1 MGTFITQIDLIFAS
15 SAMTTQGFLFG
26 YAFYYPLI
34 MAWMWMIG
42 GIWYYLRWENRYDL
56 GPDFPPATTNHPP
69 ASILIPCFNEEQNV
83 RDTIHYAL
91 ATEYPDFEVI
101 AINDGSS
108 DATAE
113 ILDELAGLNPRLR
126 VVHLITNQGKAMALR
141 AGAIAA
147 KHEFLICIDGDALLH
162 PNAVA
167 WMMVHLASGNRVGA
181 VTGNPRILN
190 RSSLL
195 GKLQVGEFSS
205 IIGLMKRAQRVY
217 GRLFTV
223 SGVIV
228 GYRRTALHRVGY
240 WSEEMI
246 TEDIDISWRLQM
258 DHWDIR
264 YEPDALCYIYMPE
277 TFKGLWKQ
285 RLRWAQGGV
294 EVLLKHGRDLLI
306 WRRRRFWAVAF
317 EYLASVVWAYIMLLL
332 IVLYVLGLFVPLA
345 PNWRID
351 TLLPQWNGVM
361 LGVTAMAQFAVS
373 MLIDRRYEPKKRFFR
388 NYFWII
394 WYPLAFWLLIM
405 LTTIVAVPKTLLKK
419 RGQRA
424 RWTSPDRG
432 IREETPANNEP
443 TRP

>member
-1 MGTFITQIDLIFAS
+1 MGTFITQIDLVLAL
-15 SAMTTQGFLFG
+15 SATTTQGFLFG

-42 GIWYYLRWENRYDL
+42 GVWYYLRWENRYDL
-56 GPDFPPATTNHPP
+56 GPDFPPATTNRPP

-113 ILDELAGLNPRLR
+113 ILDELAALNPRLR
-126 VVHLITNQGKAMALR
+126 VVHLTTNQGKAMALR

-294 EVLLKHGRDLLI
+294 EVLIKHGRNLLI
-306 WRRRRFWAVAF
+306 WRRRRFWAVAL

-345 PNWRID
+345 PNWRVD

-361 LGVTAMAQFAVS
+361 LGVTAMAQFAIS

-432 IREETPANNEP
+432 IREETPINNEP
-443 TRP
+443 NQP

>member
-1 MGTFITQIDLIFAS
+1 MFPEPGMTSLRDLI
-15 SAMTTQGFLFG
+15 FG
-26 YAFYYPLI
+26 YAFFYPLT

-42 GIWYYLRWENRYDL
+42 GVWYYLRWESRNAL
-56 GPDFPPATTNHPP
+56 GPECPPEVASQPP

-83 RDTIHYAL
+83 HDTIYYAL

-101 AINDGSS
+101 AINDGSK
-108 DATAE
+108 DRTAE
-113 ILDELAGLNPRLR
+113 ILDELAALNPRLR
-126 VVHLITNQGKAMALR
+126 VVHLTANQGKAMALR

-147 KHEFLICIDGDALLH
+147 KHEFLICIDGDAMLH
-162 PNAVA
+162 PKATA
-167 WMMVHLASGNRVGA
+167 WMMLHFSSGRRMGA

-190 RSSLL
+190 RSTLL

-228 GYRRTALHRVGY
+228 GYSRAALHQVGY

-258 DHWDIR
+258 NHWNIR

-294 EVLLKHGRDLLI
+294 EVLFKHGRDLLT
-306 WRRRRFWAVAF
+306 WRRRRFWGVAL
-317 EYLASVVWAYIMLLL
+317 EYLASMIWAYFMLILILL
-332 IVLYVLGLFVPLA
+332 YLVGCVVPLGST
-345 PNWRID
+345 WHVE
-351 TLLPQWNGVM
+351 TLLPQLNGVM
-361 LGVTAMAQFAVS
+361 LGITAMAQFAVS
-373 MLIDRRYEPKKRFFR
+373 MLIDRRYEPKKTFFR

-394 WYPLAFWLLIM
+394 WYPMAFWLLVM
-405 LTTIVAVPKTLLKK
+405 LTTVVAVPKTILKK
-419 RGQRA
+419 RGLRA
-424 RWTSPDRG
+424 RWVSPDRG
-432 IREETPANNEP
+432 VREDTAPIA
-443 TRP
+443 

>member
-1 MGTFITQIDLIFAS
+1 MSTLITQIDLIFAL
-15 SAMTTQGFLFG
+15 SATTTQGFLFD

-42 GIWYYLRWENRYDL
+42 GVWYYLRWENRYDL
-56 GPDFPPATTNHPP
+56 GPDFPPATTNRPP
-69 ASILIPCFNEEQNV
+69 ASILIPCFNEAQNV

-91 ATEYPDFEVI
+91 ATEYPEFEVI

-126 VVHLITNQGKAMALR
+126 VVHLTTNQGKAMALR

-167 WMMVHLASGNRVGA
+167 WMMMHLASGNRVGA

-264 YEPDALCYIYMPE
+264 YEPDALCYIYTPE

-294 EVLLKHGRDLLI
+294 EVLIKHGRNLLI
-306 WRRRRFWAVAF
+306 WRRRRFWAVAL

-345 PNWRID
+345 PNWRVD

-361 LGVTAMAQFAVS
+361 LGVTAMAQFAIS

-432 IREETPANNEP
+432 IREETPINNEP
-443 TRP
+443 NQP